1 MSVMSHHVHVLTD
14 NQRVKTTHN
23 SEASQSTKQRHLNS
37 TQQTVVSR
45 SHRTHRVI
53 YLDVFTQPCH
63 PRGREYVFT
72 QPCHSRD
79 VFTQPCHPR
88 GRIHSA
94 LPPTWCIHSALPP
107 TWTSSL
113 SPTTH
118 VDVFTQPC
126 QSRWGIIKINMS
138 NICKNI
144 AAAVQGA
151 VNFYELVSMDST
163 VTSKET
169 PPTSAKQLFTAA
181 WETVCH
187 CSRGQLQLS

>member
-72 QPCHSRD
+72 QPCHPRDVFTQPYHPREVFTQPYHSRDVFTQPCHSRDVFTQPYHSREVFTQPYHPRD

-94 LPPTWCIHSALPP
+94 LPPT
-107 TWTSSL
+107 
-113 SPTTH
+113 
-118 VDVFTQPC
+118 
-126 QSRWGIIKINMS
+126 
-138 NICKNI
+138 
-144 AAAVQGA
+144 
-151 VNFYELVSMDST
+151 
-163 VTSKET
+163 
-169 PPTSAKQLFTAA
+169 
-181 WETVCH
+181 
-187 CSRGQLQLS
+187 